1 MRSNHSHACRMNEN
15 QVPMLFWH
23 YESFPRL
30 WDERRVPLIQLV
42 QVRIIPTPVGWTQP
56 MKKGFSTVSNHSHAC
71 GMNIMYLITY
81 LITYESFPRL
91 WDEHFSADRTAE
103 SGRIIPTPVGWTT
116 LELTQDKSFTNH
128 SHACGM
134 NPINSTHHN
143 VNNTIYCGFSVLGI
157 LNCIFLTPERF
168 RLEFLICNHVIPNA
182 CR

>member
-1 MRSNHSHACRMNEN
+1 MNAVCQLTVYRSN
-15 QVPMLFWH
+15 
-23 YESFPRL
+23 ESFPRL
-30 WDERRVPLIQLV
+30 WDELRVIIKPAPLA
-42 QVRIIPTPVGWTQP
+42 RIIPTPVGWTLLSCWLAFCLP
-56 MKKGFSTVSNHSHAC
+56 NHSHAC
-71 GMNIMYLITY
+71 GMNRSL
-81 LITYESFPRL
+81 LSWLKKQSESFPRL
-91 WDEHFSADRTAE
+91 WDELGKIILFFPRI
-103 SGRIIPTPVGWTT
+103 RIIPTPVGWIRNRYF
-116 LELTQDKSFTNH
+116 KPYNASNH

>member
-1 MRSNHSHACRMNEN
+1 MNFICGFRTAYHLESFPRLWDELMEFACTEILTRIIPTPVGWTPNSLWCIPTAPNHSHACGMN
-15 QVPMLFWH
+15 WDCWYDH
-23 YESFPRL
+23 HYRYESFPRL
-30 WDERRVPLIQLV
+30 WDEP
-42 QVRIIPTPVGWTQP
+42 QVLRYGYWCTRIIPTPVGWTQ
-56 MKKGFSTVSNHSHAC
+56 GYWWNSSSTS
-71 GMNIMYLITY
+71 
-81 LITYESFPRL
+81 
-91 WDEHFSADRTAE
+91 
-103 SGRIIPTPVGWTT
+103 
-116 LELTQDKSFTNH
+116 NH